1 MLYLDGADVGPEL
14 VHVHLCHVP
23 VGSDVDDGAVVDF
36 RANLGQNNIFLLFT
50 FVQ

>member
-23 VGSDVDDGAVVDF
+23 VRSDVNDGAVVDL
-36 RANLGQNNIFLLFT
+36 RANLGQNNIFLHCT
-50 FVQ
+50 FA